1 MRPLLLL
8 MTFLLSTHLL
18 KAQDDCTDRF
28 QKIVFPRL
36 DFDGNVDYESWAKY
50 NGGKPLRYD
59 VYSPRNDTAEL
70 RPLIVL
76 WHGGAFVD
84 LIKKNS
90 PDILRLAKD
99 LAKAGY
105 VVITPDYRG
114 MVDLTGFGNEEE
126 IIKVVVGS
134 TLDANDAFCHI
145 FSQID
150 NGNPYRID
158 KNQIFSGGVSAGA
171 IIGLHGLLLNKTDQ
185 LGEKIAG
192 YAREIDNGRIDDV
205 LENKFCGN
213 FNYIKAF
220 FSVSG
225 ALIDTNLIEPT
236 DMKFFH
242 IHGTEDE
249 FVAYNVGSPLWGLT
263 AAPDLYGGKPIHEKM
278 IEKGIDSEIMVY
290 EGGGHV
296 PYLNIDLESLAQ
308 DLTLINEKKYA
319 ECFNKILDFLF
330 PMVNCEK
337 KSPTP
342 TGIKEYISNEVQVYP
357 NPSNQIITVR
367 IPQHLDGRLEIL
379 DISGKKISSQEW
391 RGQST
396 VLNVQSLEDGM
407 YLLQIVPS
415 KSSEKT
421 FIHKFIKNSSL

>member
-1 MRPLLLL
+1 MRIFLIF
-8 MTFLLSTHLL
+8 MTFVLSIPLL
-18 KAQDDCTDRF
+18 KAQEECTDRF
-28 QKIVFPRL
+28 QKIVFPKL
-36 DFDGNVDYESWAKY
+36 EFDGNVDYESWAKY
-50 NGGKPLRYD
+50 NGGKKLRYD
-59 VYSPRNDTAEL
+59 VYSPRGDSAEL

-126 IIKVVVGS
+126 IIKVVVGA

-145 FSQID
+145 FSQIE

-171 IIGLHGLLLNKTDQ
+171 IIGLHGLLLNQTEQ

-192 YAREIDNGRIDDV
+192 YARKIDNGRIDEV

-213 FNYIKAF
+213 FDYIKAF

-225 ALIDTNLIEPT
+225 ALIDTSLIEHT
-236 DMKFFH
+236 DIKFFH
-242 IHGTEDE
+242 IHGTNDD

-308 DLTLINEKKYA
+308 DLNLINEVKYA
-319 ECFNKILDFLF
+319 ECFNRILDFLF
-330 PMVNCEK
+330 PMVTCEK

-342 TGIKEYISNEVQVYP
+342 TAIRDHISNEVQVYP
-357 NPSNQIITVR
+357 NPSNQIISIR
-367 IPQHLDGRLEIL
+367 IPQHLDGRLDIL
-379 DISGKKISSQEW
+379 DISGKKISSQDW
-391 RGQST
+391 RGLSAVMNIQD
-396 VLNVQSLEDGM
+396 LEDGM
-407 YLLQIVPS
+407 YILQIVP
-415 KSSEKT
+415 KATNEKT
-421 FIHKFIKNSSL
+421 YIHKFIKNSSL